1 MSAHTN
7 PHSCKSKF
15 WRPWQKISRSFASL
29 GEFGAIQAQAVA
41 KIFTIDAKIA
51 TAWESLSQKSH
62 KQFFRRETS
71 KAATADR
78 EECPLGIELPAAG
91 AP

>member
-1 MSAHTN
+1 MMCFCTL
-7 PHSCKSKF
+7 
-15 WRPWQKISRSFASL
+15 WQKISCYFASL
-29 GEFGAIQAQAVA
+29 GDFGTIQAQAVA
-41 KIFTIDAKIA
+41 KNLYLRVKID

-62 KQFFRRETS
+62 KLFFRRETS